1 MEVTYMR
8 KILPVILAVC
18 MLLCACSSDE
28 SPVTTVTTAP
38 ITAPTNA
45 PTVPST
51 PDVTFQAP
59 MIALAV
65 PTVTEESFSDNN
77 TLIFSYTTQN
87 FSLILQDAQIAEAIT
102 VDYMNRVDFS
112 NSAAKSIYEASM
124 AAFPQSQDWTPYFYN
139 ELYSPQR
146 LDQVVLSLYGAE
158 TMYDGS
164 PRSTSVSVS
173 LNYDLLTGTALE
185 EITQVLTNDYS
196 AEKLCQLIVAQ
207 LQDRAKA
214 DELFADYE
222 YIISDMFTTNYP
234 VINWYFNN
242 TGLCFFFTPY
252 EIAPYSAGTITV
264 EIPYSE
270 LNGMIKDQYFPME
283 RADLYGKAAMEI
295 YDHSTQF
302 NQLCEVVLDPGAT
315 QYAIS
320 TDGALF
326 DVRLICESETE
337 GGQAVTILSAATL
350 CAGDGII
357 LQCEE
362 AALSRLTLTYHAN
375 GEAVTQKAIDLLK

>member
-1 MEVTYMR
+1 MEVKYMR
-8 KILPVILAVC
+8 KILPIILAAC
-18 MLLCACSSDE
+18 MLLCACSSEDT
-28 SPVTTVTTAP
+28 PATTISTVSTEATDMPTT
-38 ITAPTNA
+38 
-45 PTVPST
+45 PTV

-59 MIALAV
+59 MIAISV
-65 PTVTEESFSDNN
+65 PAVTEEHFSENN

-102 VDYMNRVDFS
+102 IDYMNRVDFS
-112 NSAAKSIYEASM
+112 NSAAKSIYDAAIS
-124 AAFPQSQDWTPYFYN
+124 AFPQSQDWTPYFYN

-185 EITQVLTNDYS
+185 EITQVLATDYS

-207 LQDRAKA
+207 LQDLAKE
-214 DELFADYE
+214 DILFADYE
-222 YIISDMFTTNYP
+222 YTISDMFTTNHP
-234 VINWYFNN
+234 VTNWYFNS

-283 RADLYGKAAMEI
+283 QAALYGKAIMQP
-295 YDHSTQF
+295 YTQGTQF
-302 NQLCEVVLDPGAT
+302 NQLCEVVLDAGAT
-315 QYAIS
+315 QYAIC

-326 DVRLICESETE
+326 DVRLICESESE
-337 GGQAVTILSAATL
+337 NGQQITVLSAATL

-357 LQCEE
+357 LQCDESTF
-362 AALSRLTLTYHAN
+362 SRLTLTYLSG
-375 GEAVTQKAIDLLK
+375 GERVITNVSELLN